1 MKQLTLLLVSVL
13 YVIGGYAQQAN
24 VPTEEDVAKGKEI
37 NSIKRSEEAV
47 YADVM
52 EFVAPE
58 SDGVPTLAQQ
68 RSQQMLQAHVIE
80 IFAKRMKMDKKDVQ
94 EIWDVID
101 DKCQNIVV
109 RRGDLCRV
117 FTYIMKDALGLTPK
131 KPKKGDVEKYLTP
144 DQPQTVTAETNQ
156 QGIQEMTE
164 ILANIMTS
172 GQDSINN
179 VTTAQVTV
187 SQSAQVH
194 NQVQAQVQEQADQ
207 SKQQSTVPVQ
217 QTAVATQVTAPV
229 QQVSSHQ
236 TAATTTETKVATAP
250 TPTKAAEPNIVEVP
264 QLAKT
269 MLAQTNMTE
278 LLRFLLKEK
287 NRQTL
292 MYGSLSSMSNL
303 ENCYVVIINKAAKR
317 VVTVL
322 GPGNDQ
328 RINYVTSKYDSIANY
343 KGGNYQAIVVQE
355 Y

>member
-1 MKQLTLLLVSVL
+1 MKRIALLLVSAL
-13 YVIGGYAQQAN
+13 CAIEGYTQQIN
-24 VPTEEDVAKGKEI
+24 VSTEEATVKGKEI
-37 NSIKRSEEAV
+37 NDIKRSEEAV

-58 SDGVPTLAQQ
+58 SEGVPTLAQQ
-68 RSQQMLQAHVIE
+68 RSLQMLQAHVIE

-131 KPKKGDVEKYLTP
+131 KPKKGDVEKYLAP
-144 DQPQTVTAETNQ
+144 DKPQSTTAETKQ
-156 QGIQEMTE
+156 QEIQDMTQQ
-164 ILANIMTS
+164 LANIMTS

-179 VTTAQVTV
+179 LTAKQPDTAQATN
-187 SQSAQVH
+187 
-194 NQVQAQVQEQADQ
+194 NQVQNNVQTELPTQQAA
-207 SKQQSTVPVQ
+207 TATQ
-217 QTAVATQVTAPV
+217 QTAATASVSAPV
-229 QQVSSHQ
+229 QQSASTPT
-236 TAATTTETKVATAP
+236 TAVETKVATEPAP
-250 TPTKAAEPNIVEVP
+250 TKTNEPNIVEVP

-269 MLAQTNMTE
+269 MLNQANMTE

-292 MYGSLSSMSNL
+292 MYGNLSNMTNL
-303 ENCYVVIINKAAKR
+303 EKCYVVIINKTAKK

-328 RINYVTSKYDSIANY
+328 RINYVTSQYDSIANY